1 MFMEFIKQL
10 FRNQCI
16 WISVLS
22 WFIAQAGKIFTNYFQ
37 TKEFD
42 IGKLIGSGGMPSSH
56 SALVMSLAV
65 RIGRVFGFDSVHF
78 AISMI
83 LSFIVMY
90 DAAGVRRDA
99 GKQAKAINMLF
110 QHSDITFEEQLRE
123 LVGHTPIQV
132 FAGAIL
138 GGIIACVI

>member
-1 MFMEFIKQL
+1 MEFIKQL
-10 FRNQCI
+10 FRNQFI
-16 WISVLS
+16 WVSVLA

-37 TKEFD
+37 VRKLDF
-42 IGKLIGSGGMPSSH
+42 GKIIGSGGMPSSH

-65 RIGRVFGFDSVHF
+65 RIGKVFGFDSVHF

-90 DAAGVRRDA
+90 DAAGVRRA
-99 GKQAKAINMLF
+99 TGRQAKAINMLF
-110 QHSDITFEEQLRE
+110 KHTNITFEEQLKE
-123 LVGHTPIQV
+123 LVGHTPVQV

-138 GGIIACVI
+138 GGVVACIV

>member
-1 MFMEFIKQL
+1 MEFIKQL

>member
-10 FRNQCI
+10 FRNQFI

>member
-1 MFMEFIKQL
+1 MELIKQL
-10 FRNQCI
+10 FRNQFI
-16 WISVLS
+16 WVSVLS

-37 TKEFD
+37 TKTLDFRK
-42 IGKLIGSGGMPSSH
+42 IVGSGGMPSSH
-56 SALVMSLAV
+56 SALVMSLSI

>member
-1 MFMEFIKQL
+1 MEFIKQL
-10 FRNQCI
+10 FRNQFI

>member
-1 MFMEFIKQL
+1 MEFIKQL
-10 FRNQCI
+10 FRNQFI

-56 SALVMSLAV
+56 SALDMSLAV